1 MRLLRW
7 SCSSIADGL
16 YALSLQRPSSLIT
29 RCGYATVFIVGGL
42 IVGRASEGSRRN
54 LPGPAESNRQDRT
67 VLVLQAYD
75 VTMSAILVAL
85 MAYSAALWSAANEQG
100 VSSMGSLLRDVCVS
114 EASMG
119 PLIAVSMPL

>member
-16 YALSLQRPSSLIT
+16 YALSLQRPSSL
-29 RCGYATVFIVGGL
+29 AVGMPLCSSLVVLSLAGH
-42 IVGRASEGSRRN
+42 RRVH
-54 LPGPAESNRQDRT
+54 GAIF
-67 VLVLQAYD
+67 LVLPNPIAKIVQAYD